1 MANEIIQTGK
11 TIFDKQ
17 IDEGQVTA
25 AGAGVLTVTD
35 TSRGMA
41 VNQYA
46 GFGIRIISGTGAGSS
61 RRIISNTATVF
72 TCDAVLT
79 TGLDSRYIIL
89 NIEGSIAP
97 IGAAL
102 TNLKAKVIAG
112 YDGGAVRV
120 LLTDAAGKQTN
131 QSETAPAAAIGTLVT
146 VVGGSDGGTTRAVAV
161 DAAGRAENQSDA
173 APAAA
178 IPAEVT
184 VVGGSDGGTTRAVAV
199 DAAGRAENQSDAAPA
214 AAIPAE
220 VTVVGG
226 SDGGTT
232 RSIAVNASGEV
243 KTQHNITGIADGRKV
258 VAVAGTAETLVAG
271 STPCK
276 KVNITAEVDNTL
288 AVVVGGSTVVAALAT
303 RRGMPLLPGEST
315 GWFEID
321 DLLDI
326 YLNAIVA
333 GEGVTYIY
341 LT

>member
-184 VVGGSDGGTTRAVAV
+184 VVGGSDGGTTR
-199 DAAGRAENQSDAAPA
+199 
-214 AAIPAE
+214 
-220 VTVVGG
+220 
-226 SDGGTT
+226 
-232 RSIAVNASGEV
+232 SIAVNASGEV

-303 RRGMPLLPGEST
+303 RRGIPLLPGEST

>member
-1 MANEIIQTGK
+1 M
-11 TIFDKQ
+11 
-17 IDEGQVTA
+17 
-25 AGAGVLTVTD
+25 
-35 TSRGMA
+35 
-41 VNQYA
+41 
-46 GFGIRIISGTGAGSS
+46 
-61 RRIISNTATVF
+61 
-72 TCDAVLT
+72 
-79 TGLDSRYIIL
+79 
-89 NIEGSIAP
+89 
-97 IGAAL
+97 
-102 TNLKAKVIAG
+102 
-112 YDGGAVRV
+112 
-120 LLTDAAGKQTN
+120 
-131 QSETAPAAAIGTLVT
+131 
-146 VVGGSDGGTTRAVAV
+146 
-161 DAAGRAENQSDA
+161 
-173 APAAA
+173 
-178 IPAEVT
+178 
-184 VVGGSDGGTTRAVAV
+184 AV

-303 RRGMPLLPGEST
+303 RRGIPLLPGEST